1 MNGELDSVVNG
12 GFNSIF
18 IHFQTDHHVEIDS
31 RGVTVR
37 EGQTVAHHTGQ
48 DTITAGR

>member
-31 RGVTVR
+31 RGVTVQ
-37 EGQTVAHHTGQ
+37 GQTVAHHTGQ